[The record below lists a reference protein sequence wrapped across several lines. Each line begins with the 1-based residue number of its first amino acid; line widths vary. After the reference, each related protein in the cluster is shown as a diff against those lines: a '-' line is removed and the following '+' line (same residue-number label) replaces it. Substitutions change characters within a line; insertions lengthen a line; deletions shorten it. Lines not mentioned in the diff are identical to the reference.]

1 MRKIVVAVVTFVFA
15 MSLFSLAFAGE
26 KVKQS
31 GTIKSIDK
39 GMVVFCPAGTK
50 DEIKIKAEEADVKGF
65 KAGDKVKIQYEKGET
80 NVLNRMAPE
89 RKVTVPVGC

>member
-1 MRKIVVAVVTFVFA
+1 MKKIVGLVAVFMFA
-15 MSLFSLAFAGE
+15 VSLFSVAFAAE

-39 GMVVFCPAGTK
+39 GVIVFCPAGTK
-50 DEIKIKAEEADVKGF
+50 DEIKIKAEAADVKGL

-80 NVLNRMAPE
+80 NVLSRVQPE
-89 RKVTVPVGC
+89 RTVKVPVGC